1 MSWCGWERLQDLG
14 SNGVATAVFLTFKT
28 APDAVFQLFLVPWT
42 SSILTVVFFSLQAV
56 ALYASLSPSVRG
68 PVAGHQQEVPDLQ
81 GGH

>member
-1 MSWCGWERLQDLG
+1 ML
-14 SNGVATAVFLTFKT
+14 
-28 APDAVFQLFLVPWT
+28 LFSSPWT
-42 SSILTVVFFSLQAV
+42 CSILTVVFFSLQAV

>member
-1 MSWCGWERLQDLG
+1 MAGKGCWTL
-14 SNGVATAVFLTFKT
+14 VAMVSPQQCFPCSKAQ
-28 APDAVFQLFLVPWT
+28 PDAVFQLFLVPWIF
-42 SSILTVVFFSLQAV
+42 SILTVVFFSLQTV